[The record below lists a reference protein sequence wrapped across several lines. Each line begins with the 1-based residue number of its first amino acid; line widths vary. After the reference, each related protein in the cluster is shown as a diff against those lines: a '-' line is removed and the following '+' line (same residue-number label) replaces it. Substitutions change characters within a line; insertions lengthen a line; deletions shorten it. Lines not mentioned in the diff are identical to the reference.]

1 MVKAVSDRIARD
13 RGVAGFFAFLAALPP
28 TAAALGMLYVGY
40 RVITNPEDMSEPNVW
55 IPLAIIAL
63 FVVLFWIVARWT
75 YDAVHAGLT
84 PQRVQAMWLRRFQSE
99 SGNAFRTSR
108 VIDRLSRYGV
118 AALTLQDRDVQLSF
132 EQRRN
137 RLAPMFWLIFTPA
150 AAFLGVAGVRE
161 FQRVQVELAN
171 QQSNLSDSIVSN
183 NIVEAFFQAIF
194 QALVQGIVSVVVL
207 ALVILLFIAALMLTT
222 VIIFAIAA
230 LSGPVGAMFS
240 GKRDEFRKLPR
251 LLDRL
256 KRGKGQRGAAIVR
269 VSDKHWREAV
279 CASLAAVDVAI
290 IDVSD
295 VSEHVAWEIGEAV
308 KACGAAAL
316 VFIRREDAAF
326 TDKAK
331 AAVQAAL
338 GRAPRHIVTYP
349 GSRGGDAK
357 RFAHQLRQHIYE
369 AADMRQALHV

>member
-1 MVKAVSDRIARD
+1 MVKAVSNRIARD
-13 RGVAGFFAFLAALPP
+13 RSVAGFFAFLAALPP

-40 RVITNPEDMSEPNVW
+40 RVITNPEDMSESSVW
-55 IPLAIIAL
+55 IVLAIIAL
-63 FVVLFWIVARWT
+63 FAFLFWIVARWT

-137 RLAPMFWLIFTPA
+137 RLAPMFWLIFAPA

-171 QQSNLSDSIVSN
+171 QQTNLSDSIVSN

-256 KRGKGQRGAAIVR
+256 KRGKGQRGASIVR

-290 IDVSD
+290 IDVTD

>member
-1 MVKAVSDRIARD
+1 MVKAVSNRIARD

-40 RVITNPEDMSEPNVW
+40 RVLANPEDMSQSSIWVW
-55 IPLAIIAL
+55 LAFIAL
-63 FVVLFWIVARWT
+63 FAFLFWIVARWT
-75 YDAVHAGLT
+75 YDAVQAGLT

-99 SGNAFRTSR
+99 GSGAFRTSR

-137 RLAPMFWLIFTPA
+137 RLAPMFWFLFIPLTLAIVYLVWQGWQSAQADIVDLPPA
-150 AAFLGVAGVRE
+150 QDLQTGIG
-161 FQRVQVELAN
+161 QVFG
-171 QQSNLSDSIVSN
+171 
-183 NIVEAFFQAIF
+183 AFF
-194 QALVQGIVSVVVL
+194 ALIAVAVL
-207 ALVILLFIAALMLTT
+207 MLVGLILAVLTT
-222 VIIFAIAA
+222 VLLVMLAA
-230 LSGPVGAMFS
+230 GLVGPIGAMLS
-240 GKRDEFRKLPR
+240 RNRDDFRQLPR
-251 LLDRL
+251 LLERI

-269 VSDKHWREAV
+269 VSDTHWREAV

-308 KACGAAAL
+308 KSCGAAAL
-316 VFIRREDAAF
+316 VFIRREDAPF

-349 GSRGGDAK
+349 RSRGGDAK
-357 RFAHQLRQHIYE
+357 RFAQVLRQHIYE
-369 AADMRQALHV
+369 AADMRHALRV